1 MTSVQRAQLI
11 ATQEGWDHLADRLT
25 AFPELAI
32 DTESNSM
39 HAYRSRICLI
49 QIASPEASYLLD
61 PLTVQDLSALGHILR
76 DSSITKVMH
85 GADYDLRCFYREY
98 GFEVTGLFDTE
109 ICARFLGML
118 SPNLAAV
125 IKAYLDMDIPKSR
138 KLQRSNWALRPLGA
152 EATTYAAAD
161 VQHLIPLAAKLGQRL
176 KEAGRLDWVGE
187 EFSRLEAA
195 GRVTPEHT
203 EPAYFRVKG
212 SDRLDPQQMA
222 VMKELFELRDEEAE
236 RADVPPYR
244 IMGND
249 VLLFLAQEPLTP
261 LEDTPGLSPSLV
273 RRAGNKI
280 RAAIQ
285 KGLSAPSIIR
295 PPRPRRPQ
303 FPSKEVQVRLQG
315 LKQWRSEKG
324 AALALDPA
332 LIWPAASLERLAH
345 NPQSWDAEL
354 GSNGAAEVR
363 AWQRREFTAEL
374 EETLRRITE

>member
-61 PLTVQDLSALGHILR
+61 PLTVQDLSALGRILQ

-98 GFEVTGLFDTE
+98 DFEVTGLFDTE

-125 IKAYLDMDIPKSR
+125 IKAYLDVDIPKSR

-161 VQHLIPLAAKLGQRL
+161 VQHLISLAAKLRQRL

-187 EFSRLEAA
+187 EFEQA
-195 GRVTPEHT
+195 
-203 EPAYFRVKG
+203 
-212 SDRLDPQQMA
+212 
-222 VMKELFELRDEEAE
+222 
-236 RADVPPYR
+236 
-244 IMGND
+244 
-249 VLLFLAQEPLTP
+249 
-261 LEDTPGLSPSLV
+261 
-273 RRAGNKI
+273 
-280 RAAIQ
+280 
-285 KGLSAPSIIR
+285 
-295 PPRPRRPQ
+295 
-303 FPSKEVQVRLQG
+303 
-315 LKQWRSEKG
+315 
-324 AALALDPA
+324 
-332 LIWPAASLERLAH
+332 
-345 NPQSWDAEL
+345 
-354 GSNGAAEVR
+354 
-363 AWQRREFTAEL
+363 
-374 EETLRRITE
+374 